1 MKLLMNHWY
10 RNPMQYTEHTPVLI
24 IEQGQKLTNTMQVR
38 RFILLYAQF

>member
-1 MKLLMNHWY
+1 MKLLMNHWH